1 MGVGSRTQGERV
13 PTPGFLVANP
23 AAPDDSRVQST
34 PETTRLDAL
43 ATAAQGGD
51 RDAVSE
57 ILRIV
62 HPLMLQ
68 YCAARLRRRDDL
80 HVTADDVAQE
90 ICLATVTALPR
101 YVDQG
106 KSFLSFVYGIAAN
119 KVADARRRGRIHP
132 VYTVE
137 EMPERACAEAGPE
150 EQLLRAERSSVTGEL
165 MRVLAPHH
173 REILVMRIV
182 MGWSAAQTAQAI
194 GTSAGV
200 VRVMQHRAL
209 NKLRAQL
216 DRDAEVR
223 ELVCA

>member
-1 MGVGSRTQGERV
+1 M
-13 PTPGFLVANP
+13 
-23 AAPDDSRVQST
+23 
-34 PETTRLDAL
+34 
-43 ATAAQGGD
+43 
-51 RDAVSE
+51 
-57 ILRIV
+57 
-62 HPLMLQ
+62 
-68 YCAARLRRRDDL
+68 
-80 HVTADDVAQE
+80 
-90 ICLATVTALPR
+90 TALPR

-150 EQLLRAERSSVTGEL
+150 ERLLRAERSNVTGEL
-165 MRVLAPHH
+165 MSVLAPHH